1 MGKEEAWQRLREQA
15 AERFGV
21 EMVFGEGNLDAC
33 LAIVGEAP
41 GEQEVA
47 QRRPFVGRAGRLLDR
62 LLADAGLRRADIYV
76 TNTVKVRPTT
86 IANGRVKNRA
96 PRVGE
101 IKDGLEVLRP
111 ELELVAPTAL
121 LLFGNIPGK
130 ALVDRTFAMGTSH
143 GQWLDTTIGP
153 PAIATYHPAYLL
165 RMEGDDYERTERVIL
180 ADLKKV
186 RERCP

>member
-1 MGKEEAWQRLREQA
+1 MSPLP
-15 AERFGV
+15 
-21 EMVFGEGNLDAC
+21 
-33 LAIVGEAP
+33 I
-41 GEQEVA
+41 
-47 QRRPFVGRAGRLLDR
+47 LLDTDPGVDDALAL
-62 LLADAGLRRADIYV
+62 LLALRS
-76 TNTVKVRPTT
+76 
-86 IANGRVKNRA
+86 
-96 PRVGE
+96 
-101 IKDGLEVLRP
+101 P

-130 ALVDRTFAMGTSH
+130 ALVDRTFAMGMSH

-180 ADLKKV
+180 TDLKKV

>member
-1 MGKEEAWQRLREQA
+1 MGNGRSSGLDAQMGGRARMGKEEAWQRLREQA
-15 AERFGV
+15 AERFGA

-76 TNTVKVRPTT
+76 TNTVQVRPTT

-96 PRVGE
+96 PRV
-101 IKDGLEVLRP
+101 
-111 ELELVAPTAL
+111 
-121 LLFGNIPGK
+121 
-130 ALVDRTFAMGTSH
+130 
-143 GQWLDTTIGP
+143 
-153 PAIATYHPAYLL
+153 
-165 RMEGDDYERTERVIL
+165 
-180 ADLKKV
+180 
-186 RERCP
+186 